1 MKRSTRDRP
10 GFTLIE
16 LLVVIA
22 IIGILAAML
31 LPALGTAREKAHRTA
46 CLNNLKQ
53 FGLGIAM
60 YADGYSG
67 RMPQD
72 LASNPTLV
80 GSYNLLS
87 NVITSAKI
95 FTCPSDNAARFQTG
109 YPLTNRLASMAISYS
124 YSVGLYWQDQPDS
137 IIAMDRMGKS
147 VTAAGYTKGTKWSA
161 NGSIPLQ
168 RQLEVDERG
177 FALGGADD
185 LLEGNSRREGADG
198 RGDDRDLP
206 SHDRR
211 LAAISTASG

>member
-1 MKRSTRDRP
+1 MKRSRRDRI

-31 LPALGTAREKAHRTA
+31 LPALTSAREKGRRAV

-53 FGLGIAM
+53 IGLGIAM
-60 YADGYSG
+60 YADGYNG

-95 FTCPSDNAARFQTG
+95 FTCLSDNAAKPQAS
-109 YPLTNRLASMAISYS
+109 YPLVNTVSSMSISYS
-124 YSVGLYWQDQPDS
+124 YSVGLIWEDQPDS
-137 IIAMDRMGKS
+137 IIALDRMGKS
-147 VTAAGYTKGTKWSA
+147 VTAAGYTKGAKWSSIGSAPGAPHRDAGGSVLYNDGHVAWA
-161 NGSIPLQ
+161 NS
-168 RQLEVDERG
+168 
-177 FALGGADD
+177 
-185 LLEGNSRREGADG
+185 
-198 RGDDRDLP
+198 LP
-206 SHDRR
+206 S
-211 LAAISTASG
+211 TAGTNDNPTVSVLVAEP